1 MKALRHIWNA
11 FGYSMQGLRDT
22 LHHEM
27 AFRIELT
34 LAAFLIPTAL
44 LLPVSLIFRIMLI
57 SSVLLLLIVELV
69 NTGIEAVINRIS
81 TEHHKL
87 SGRAKDAGSAAVFMS
102 AVNMTAVWCFI
113 LFDLIFY
120 NK

>member
-1 MKALRHIWNA
+1 MKALRHIWKA

-22 LHHEM
+22 FYHEM

-57 SSVLLLLIVELV
+57 SSVLFLLIIELL

-81 TEHHKL
+81 TKHHKL

-102 AVNMTAVWCFI
+102 VVNLTVVWCFI
-113 LFDLIFY
+113 LFDLIF
-120 NK
+120 NNS